1 MIYAWLP
8 TYWTY
13 RSISFAALVIDSD
26 PIDLSISKF
35 MHVLCSQVQLDP
47 CQSAVRNAVADLGKT
62 FSVQVDRVEI
72 RETKAAGNAESPYS
86 DRTKEA
92 LILLYAPS
100 RRTRSALP
108 SSNIN
113 THDHISLKS
122 KELIQRSDLMT
133 SYSAFLVNKCPNLAK
148 ISFGLNYTGW
158 IRSFSLV
165 KGDYVR
171 PDTCLWVSRDRTQ
184 ISKWGESVCVD

>member
-1 MIYAWLP
+1 MLGSPP
-8 TYWTY
+8 TG
-13 RSISFAALVIDSD
+13 
-26 PIDLSISKF
+26 PIDQSALRLSLLIRILLTCLYLS
-35 MHVLCSQVQLDP
+35 LCTSCAAKSRLDP

-62 FSVQVDRVEI
+62 FGVQVDRVEI
-72 RETKAAGNAESPYS
+72 RETKAAGNAESTYS

-122 KELIQRSDLMT
+122 KELMQRSDLMT